1 MTRLILT
8 SLRGGA
14 TQSLGRV
21 LALMLA
27 GAFLLACGHSTDPGT
42 PGPLREG
49 MKTVSVLGKQMA
61 YVETGEGDPI
71 VFLHGNPTSS
81 YLWRNVMPHLE
92 GRGRLIAPDLIGMGA
107 SEKLAPMAGGE
118 GDDGR
123 YRYVAHRRYLAAFL
137 EALGVERNVWLVIH
151 DWGSV
156 LGFEWARTHESQMR
170 GIAYMEAI
178 IRPMS
183 FDAMP
188 GPSAVVFRALRSR
201 LGGPMV
207 LGSNVFVE
215 RLLPQ
220 LVLRGLTEEEH
231 AVYRAPYLEADEGRR
246 PTLTWPRELPFGG
259 EPAETH
265 NVVSANAEW
274 LQRTELPKL
283 LIRAEPGALIQGET
297 LEFARTFPNQT
308 ERSVAGLHFIQE
320 DSPDEIGQ
328 AVAEWMDASR

>member
-1 MTRLILT
+1 MR
-8 SLRGGA
+8 SA
-14 TQSLGRV
+14 
-21 LALMLA
+21 LALALV

-42 PGPLREG
+42 PGPLRDG
-49 MKTVSVLGKQMA
+49 MKTVTVLGQQMA
-61 YVETGEGDPI
+61 YVEVGEGDPI

-107 SEKLAPMAGGE
+107 SAKLAPRAGDGA
-118 GDDGR
+118 DDR
-123 YRYVAHRRYLAAFL
+123 YRYSAHRRYLAAFL
-137 EALGVERNVWLVIH
+137 EAVGVERDVWFVIH

-156 LGFEWARTHESQMR
+156 LGFEWARAHESQVR

-188 GPSAVVFRALRSR
+188 GPSALVFRAMRGR

-207 LGSNVFVE
+207 LGANFFVE

-220 LVLRGLTEEEH
+220 LVLRELTEQERS
-231 AVYRAPYLEADEGRR
+231 VYRAPYVGADEGRR
-246 PTLTWPRELPFGG
+246 PTLTWPRELPFDG
-259 EPAETH
+259 EPADTH
-265 NVVSANAEW
+265 AVVSANAEW

-297 LEFARTFPNQT
+297 LEFARSFPNQT
-308 ERSVAGLHFIQE
+308 EHSVAGLHFIQE